1 MLFINKSKTILFTLL
16 STLTLA
22 ILATG
27 AVIASHRKETQL
39 PCVAEFQVTRHMG
52 NNAVNAQGIFI
63 LLEDTAD
70 RLSLSVQST
79 LRTDSE
85 EYVVNRKLTYQIEQR
100 HTPQAEMI
108 NMRLIGSDKFWTD
121 SAPDR
126 LGNNFLFQTYQKKGT
141 LYVIKHINEDTL
153 LIGSGYSPMF
163 TCVINRF

>member
-1 MLFINKSKTILFTLL
+1 MLFINKNKTILFSLL
-16 STLTLA
+16 ATLTLM
-22 ILATG
+22 ILATA
-27 AVIASHRKETQL
+27 AVIASHRKEAQL
-39 PCVAEFQVTRHMG
+39 PCVAEFKVTLHMG
-52 NNAVNAQGIFI
+52 DSSVNARGIFI
-63 LLEDTAD
+63 LLEDTPD
-70 RLSLSVQST
+70 RLSLSVQSM
-79 LRTDSE
+79 LRTDGK
-85 EYVVNRKLTYQIEQR
+85 EYMVNRKLTYQIEQR

-126 LGNNFLFQTYQKKGT
+126 LGNNFLFQTYKNKGR

>member
-1 MLFINKSKTILFTLL
+1 MLFINKNKIILFTLL
-16 STLTLA
+16 ATLILT

-27 AVIASHRKETQL
+27 AVIAAHSKETQL
-39 PCVAEFQVTRHMG
+39 PCVAEFKVTLHMG
-52 NNAVNAQGIFI
+52 NSAINAWGIFI
-63 LLEDTAD
+63 LLEDTAE
-70 RLSLSVQST
+70 RFSLSVQGT
-79 LRTDSE
+79 LQTNGE
-85 EYVVNRKLTYQIEQR
+85 EFVVNRKLTYQIVQH

-121 SAPDR
+121 TAPDR
-126 LGNNFLFQTYQKKGT
+126 LGDNFLFQTYQEKGT